1 MHELEELPADPS
13 ADPVELS
20 GGRFWIVEVC
30 DSVVDWSYTRL
41 TSSVLTE
48 RSTTDPDRGRG
59 TDPSPTPTL
68 YPLQVRRRDSSPGSF
83 RNTKPRREDRVCAP
97 HASRA

>member
-13 ADPVELS
+13 ADRVELS

-41 TSSVLTE
+41 NEQRPHRAVDH
-48 RSTTDPDRGRG
+48 RSGSRPRNRSFADTDALSAAG
-59 TDPSPTPTL
+59 
-68 YPLQVRRRDSSPGSF
+68 
-83 RNTKPRREDRVCAP
+83 
-97 HASRA
+97 